1 MARGSYNRKFGVRTD
16 ATQKAIVAALRGVGC
31 TVKLTTM
38 VGAGFAD
45 AVVWSPFTRSCHL
58 LEMKTLTG
66 KLTPAEQDFHATW
79 PGPIAIVRSIDEA
92 LVAVGV
98 RPIQARAIKVQAVE
112 IPKDVQVSI
121 SRSLEVSRMVGKCG
135 GKAAK
140 RS

>member
-58 LEMKTLTG
+58 LEMKTPTG
-66 KLTPAEQDFHATW
+66 TLTPAELEFHAKW
-79 PGPIAIVRSIDEA
+79 PGPIAIVRSLDEA
-92 LVAVGV
+92 LAAVGA
-98 RPIQARAIKVQAVE
+98 RPRTESIKRRDTEENRKYWDFIEETARKVTAHQE
-112 IPKDVQVSI
+112 
-121 SRSLEVSRMVGKCG
+121 RRGW
-135 GKAAK
+135 
-140 RS
+140 

>member
-58 LEMKTLTG
+58 LEMKTPTG
-66 KLTPAEQDFHATW
+66 TLTPAEREFHATW

-92 LVAVGV
+92 LATVCARPSSIPAKIAVAIGSVNQVVRDFNAAHAGKQVPRAGV
-98 RPIQARAIKVQAVE
+98 E
-112 IPKDVQVSI
+112 
-121 SRSLEVSRMVGKCG
+121 
-135 GKAAK
+135 K
-140 RS
+140 R